1 MQYLYRNYPL
11 VISHT
16 INLIYLLR
24 NRLKALLKGMIK
36 SMSKDNSLNYID
48 LERLVLFIV
57 LLLLAFRFIQITI
70 SILIL
75 FALVFLVFLLL
86 NPVVVWVEKRKI
98 KRGWAALITVVTV
111 LIIFAVLILVLLP
124 PIIIQS
130 NKLIDEIPQ
139 ITQGLLAQLKTI
151 SEQIPY
157 LESLSSDI
165 DLGKIVSGPPLVSG
179 LAKIG
184 SNIVTVIFF
193 GALGIFLVIFMLAN
207 PKPIIMGL
215 LQFFPE
221 QKVFRV
227 REGIIFLSRDIAT
240 WFYSALTIGIINGI
254 TVAIGL
260 TIVGVPF
267 AFVFGI
273 LYAMAE
279 FIPYIGPLAVAILA
293 IFFALSQS
301 FVAALVV
308 LIILIIVQILEAT
321 VWGPLILS
329 RNLDLHPV
337 SIIFGVLTAETLLGV
352 LGALLAI
359 PFLLTIKIFYY
370 EFYKIAF
377 PPNFLEDEAV
387 EVIEM
392 QLDDPHEHKKRKM

>member
-1 MQYLYRNYPL
+1 
-11 VISHT
+11 
-16 INLIYLLR
+16 
-24 NRLKALLKGMIK
+24 
-36 SMSKDNSLNYID
+36 MSKDNSLNYID

-57 LLLLAFRFIQITI
+57 LLLLAFRFVQLTI

-75 FALVFLVFLLL
+75 FALVFLIFLLL

-98 KRGWAALITVVTV
+98 KRGWAALITVVSV

-130 NKLIDEIPQ
+130 NKLIDQIPE

-254 TVAIGL
+254 TVAVGL
-260 TIVGVPF
+260 AVVGVPF

-308 LIILIIVQILEAT
+308 LVILIIVQILEAT

-370 EFYKIAF
+370 EFYRIAF
-377 PPNFLEDEAV
+377 PPNFLDDEAG
-387 EVIEM
+387 EVMEM
-392 QLDDPHEHKKRKM
+392 QLEHTHEHKKRKM